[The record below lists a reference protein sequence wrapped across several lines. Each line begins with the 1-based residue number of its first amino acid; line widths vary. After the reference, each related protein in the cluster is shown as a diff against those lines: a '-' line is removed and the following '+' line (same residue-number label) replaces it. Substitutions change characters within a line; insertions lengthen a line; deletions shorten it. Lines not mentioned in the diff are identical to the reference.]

1 MTDLRELL
9 YEPWC
14 PTCSAPVSSLCRP
27 QAASSG
33 HLQEKPPLAT
43 RMPEAVPAGLSTFRG
58 GWRIYG
64 EGEDDVCCITDEQAV
79 TQFIGNAVEVLDIG
93 YMVIAGEGELATRLT
108 AALHRLADKRDAAA
122 SSGLHQGDSGVD

>member
-1 MTDLRELL
+1 MADLRELL

-43 RMPEAVPAGLSTFRG
+43 RMPEAVPAGL
-58 GWRIYG
+58 GWSEKIRVWLWYTSIIN
-64 EGEDDVCCITDEQAV
+64 DDAAELL
-79 TQFIGNAVEVLDIG
+79 FIGNALKI
-93 YMVIAGEGELATRLT
+93 LT
-108 AALHRLADKRDAAA
+108 GGKLSFQIHASCDPAWMAAALHRLADKRDAAA